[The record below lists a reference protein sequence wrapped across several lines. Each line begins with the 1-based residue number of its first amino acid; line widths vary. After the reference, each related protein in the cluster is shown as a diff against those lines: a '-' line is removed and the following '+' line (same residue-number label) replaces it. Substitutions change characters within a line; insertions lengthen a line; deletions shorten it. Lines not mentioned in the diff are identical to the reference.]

1 MAKKC
6 ALGVR
11 GVRVV
16 RFSFILTGFGLLLCS
31 SFLDSLRGPLLPVLS
46 RELGLNYEQVS
57 LFLVVGYIAAMVF
70 GRLIVTLIDRYP
82 FPKVAAALCLLAP
95 VTAIFSFQVAGLGTL
110 VILGML
116 VACTS
121 ASVGST
127 ANLFI
132 LEGTEPLYRSR
143 FYGLLHAMYGL
154 GSQAAPLALGF
165 CLTRSVDWRWLL
177 FAIAAPILA
186 LGAWMQ
192 WGLKPR
198 AAKPSHSE
206 APRAFQWVSVQG
218 LVILAFSSYVAGEV
232 LCSMWMVAYLVE
244 VQGYGVEKAAPYAT
258 GFFVVMMLT
267 RLGCYWVKSP
277 KVEAWIIR
285 FCLPVGLVAF
295 VLGLSGWPI
304 GFAFV
309 GLIGPYFPLVLARI
323 SRVMPLEAPGLTLRI
338 LIVVQGVLATCH
350 FGVGTLASHWG
361 VAVAYRTPVFAF
373 GAAIAL
379 MHFYFR
385 WESQKSFKPAA

>member
-1 MAKKC
+1 
-6 ALGVR
+6 VQ
-11 GVRVV
+11 
-16 RFSFILTGFGLLLCS
+16 FSFILTGFGLLLCS
-31 SFLDSLRGPLLPVLS
+31 SFLDSLRGPLLPVLG
-46 RELGLNYEQVS
+46 RELGLNYEEVS
-57 LFLVVGYIAAMVF
+57 LFLVVGYLAAMGF
-70 GRLIVTLIDRYP
+70 GRLIVALIDRYP
-82 FPKVAAALCLLAP
+82 FHKVAAALCLLAP
-95 VTAIFSFQVAGLGTL
+95 VTAVFSFYVAGLGSL
-110 VILGML
+110 VLLGML

-143 FYGLLHAMYGL
+143 FYGLLHSMYGL

-165 CLTRSVDWRWLL
+165 CLSGSVDWRWLL
-177 FAIAAPILA
+177 VAIAVPILL

-192 WGLKPR
+192 WGLKGV
-198 AAKPSHSE
+198 AVKPHESQ
-206 APRAFQWVSVQG
+206 APRPFRWASVQG
-218 LVILAFSSYVAGEV
+218 LLILAFSSYVAAEV

-244 VQGYGVEKAAPYAT
+244 VQGYGVEKATPYAT

-267 RLGCYWVKSP
+267 RLGCYWLQSEKI
-277 KVEAWIIR
+277 EAWIIR
-285 FCLPVGLVAF
+285 LCLPFGLGAF
-295 VLGLSGWPI
+295 VLGLSGWPM
-304 GFAFV
+304 GFALV

-338 LIVVQGVLATCH
+338 LIVVQGVLAACH
-350 FGVGTLASHWG
+350 FGVGTLASTWG

-373 GAAIAL
+373 ASAIAL

-385 WESQKSFKPAA
+385 WESQKSFKPAQ